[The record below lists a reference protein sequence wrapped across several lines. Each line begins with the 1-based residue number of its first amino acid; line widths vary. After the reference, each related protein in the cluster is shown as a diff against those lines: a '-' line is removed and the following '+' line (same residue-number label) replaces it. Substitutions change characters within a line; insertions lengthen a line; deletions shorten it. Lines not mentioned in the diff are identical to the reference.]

1 MFTNKNHSS
10 VLTIR
15 SMERHYQLQETMTW
29 SPMGLHMHPANI
41 EVYIC
46 TQLKQSNTARHW

>member
-15 SMERHYQLQETMTW
+15 CMERHYQLRETMTW
-29 SPMGLHMHPANI
+29 SPMGLHMHPANTK
-41 EVYIC
+41 VYIC
-46 TQLKQSNTARHW
+46 TQLKSE